1 MAGNDRQELEELRRI
16 DELEAKASGGAQPAS
31 APNNPATAKTA
42 APPTVD
48 VIRNAAYGGAAAIPD
63 ALLNAPNQLL
73 NLGKAAV
80 GTGATALGRPDLAP
94 DLTEDPNF
102 VQKMVEKAGLT
113 KSGVKP
119 QGAQK
124 ALDVLIRG
132 GVGGALTGGASIP
145 KALMGSGMGSLA
157 SGTGAATEAVIK
169 GVGGSES
176 AQAAGGNIAGLL
188 APRGAAAAAGTM
200 PRAATERGAAI
211 PPERLEA
218 YRSMAKHGARP
229 SAGSL
234 IYGEQNKNVKGQQKV
249 ANETWNEAVGLPKKQ
264 DFGVAEIDA
273 GRKKASA
280 DYEHLLSNREV
291 TFDKPFFDQFKGLY
305 DKQRM
310 LSETGVTFAEARPII
325 ATLERIANL
334 PASIKERIS
343 QLKDIPADTT
353 SPGATKRALAVIDD
367 ALKAGATKRALAVID
382 DALKAGATKRA
393 LAVIDDDLKAG
404 ATKRALAVIDD
415 DLKAGAAGEWKMDAK
430 DYNEVRSIL
439 GKDAQ
444 RSRRDKNRSGLL
456 WKMQQ
461 AFDDAADRSMPDI
474 AHELGAVRGRYENL
488 MILSD
493 AMEGKGP
500 GFVTPAQ
507 IGKEVAQREGHRSL
521 YPNQSPLKALG
532 RQGLSL
538 SGDAAIDGGVNLSG
552 VAAHIPK
559 GGISM
564 TAVERALAT
573 PLTAMRARG
582 MGKEGFYENAKRR
595 EAELKEAARRSII
608 PLAANE

>member
-145 KALMGSGMGSLA
+145 KALMGFGMGSLA
-157 SGTGAATEAVIK
+157 SGTGATTEAVIK

-334 PASIKERIS
+334 PAPIKERIS

-367 ALKAGATKRALAVID
+367 A
-382 DALKAGATKRA
+382 
-393 LAVIDDDLKAG
+393 
-404 ATKRALAVIDD
+404 
-415 DLKAGAAGEWKMDAK
+415 LKAGAAGEWKMDAK

>member
-291 TFDKPFFDQFKGLY
+291 TLDKPFFDQFKGLY

-334 PASIKERIS
+334 PAPIKERIS

-367 ALKAGATKRALAVID
+367 A
-382 DALKAGATKRA
+382 
-393 LAVIDDDLKAG
+393 
-404 ATKRALAVIDD
+404 
-415 DLKAGAAGEWKMDAK
+415 LKAGAAGEWKMDAK